1 MRSKLRCSWS
11 LVGLIAKEFN
21 NHVFEVAGEAGSID
35 FFEVELVLAGHEQVV
50 EVLFL
55 AGFFEREYTVHD
67 DEKYNC
73 KGKHVD
79 FATVVGSAFFDFG
92 RHVRECTSVALQT
105 VN

>member
-21 NHVFEVAGEAGSID
+21 NHVFEVAGEAGSIY

-55 AGFFEREYTVHD
+55 AGFLEGEDALHN
-67 DEKYNC
+67 DE
-73 KGKHVD
+73 
-79 FATVVGSAFFDFG
+79 
-92 RHVRECTSVALQT
+92 
-105 VN
+105 